1 MGLLSTKMILVI
13 KTKGEWNK
21 NIYYFDFL
29 GGFNK
34 IVQFFMFKIT
44 FNTKILTLS
53 H

>member
-1 MGLLSTKMILVI
+1 MGLLSTKLILVI

-34 IVQFFMFKIT
+34 IVQFFHVQNNF
-44 FNTKILTLS
+44 
-53 H
+53 